1 MFLVLDLF
9 VCTIFFVRA
18 KAEKLEDEEK
28 NAKKRKKTEKNRQIR
43 ERNTRS
49 RMILNEWCVAWP
61 NATWTRSQIGL
72 VGATT
77 IAD

>member
-28 NAKKRKKTEKNRQIR
+28 KAKKRKKSSNS
-43 ERNTRS
+43 RNG
-49 RMILNEWCVAWP
+49 IHEAE
-61 NATWTRSQIGL
+61 
-72 VGATT
+72 
-77 IAD
+77 